1 MVLAASAR
9 RAANRSL
16 HQGSTRPTKVTQ
28 SRSASLILPELQC
41 FYYKLLKVCSHGQN
55 GKAFSTGV
63 SAYLFFI
70 FPITGNFTTNNALKE
85 SFNIMN
91 LRFNFTS
98 NKSLLINK
106 FIFSKRL
113 RKHVR
118 SCCRKP
124 TARTNER
131 TKNVRTRTN
140 VFSQP
145 F

>member
-1 MVLAASAR
+1 MLISGGTKTEFLIDPLRKHFLKGWPHVIR
-9 RAANRSL
+9 RTPISRSL
-16 HQGSTRPTKVTQ
+16 RLTF
-28 SRSASLILPELQC
+28 
-41 FYYKLLKVCSHGQN
+41 FY
-55 GKAFSTGV
+55 
-63 SAYLFFI
+63 I
-70 FPITGNFTTNNALKE
+70 FLITGNFTTNNALKE

-118 SCCRKP
+118 SCSNVCCSFVCSCCRLS
-124 TARTNER
+124 T
-131 TKNVRTRTN
+131 TRTN

-145 F
+145 FGEDKLINKKRFVGSKVKS